1 MVHGGGV
8 SVAIT
13 GGDNDHLPRQSD
25 AAVVLHAEV
34 DVGRHCCRGI
44 CQGGHNG
51 VGVVVHGSRVLLRLF
66 RVCWSRKER
75 MEEK

>member
-1 MVHGGGV
+1 MVV
-8 SVAIT
+8 SNSQINDRVRVYRSIMYVA
-13 GGDNDHLPRQSD
+13 
-25 AAVVLHAEV
+25 
-34 DVGRHCCRGI
+34 GI